1 MTFHPDPKKCDCLR
15 RWASPMG
22 GAEWIAMT
30 GGHHPSCDQ
39 PKPQDPGCKL
49 PSTEIGT
56 NLGDM
61 LKKALEQPEAQG
73 GR

>member
-1 MTFHPDPKKCDCLR
+1 MTFHPDPKKCDCYEDAWR
-15 RWASPMG
+15 RPIIGSLAY
-22 GAEWIAMT
+22 
-30 GGHHPSCDQ
+30 GHHPDCELAR
-39 PKPQDPGCKL
+39 KPRDPGCKL
-49 PSTEIGT
+49 PSSEIGT

>member
-1 MTFHPDPKKCDCLR
+1 MTFHPDPMKCECLT
-15 RWASPMG
+15 WAREMILSDPNT
-22 GAEWIAMT
+22 WT
-30 GGHHPSCDQ
+30 THHKNCERY
-39 PKPQDPGCKL
+39 KPRDPGCKL